1 MIQRIA
7 VLLLVPAI
15 AFLVRG
21 GAVLPGAQSSSP
33 KLKFER
39 LLNSNAEPQNW
50 LTYSGSY
57 ASQRYSLLSQI
68 TPANVRDLELKWS
81 FTSRAGVNE
90 ATPLVVNG
98 VMYVV
103 HGPNDVVALN
113 ATTGKMLWTYSHKPD
128 PVSKNCC
135 GWLSRGLAILDDT
148 IFLATIDARIIAI
161 NAITGRE
168 LWRTQAADPQQAY
181 AFTVAPLVVKNK
193 VIAGT
198 AGGEF
203 EVRGFIAAWDV
214 KTGKEV
220 WRFHTVPGPGEAGH
234 DLSLIHI

>member
-1 MIQRIA
+1 MTRR
-7 VLLLVPAI
+7 LLVILLAI
-15 AFLVRG
+15 LTLAFLFLGRG
-21 GAVLPGAQSSSP
+21 GLQPAQVPSP

-148 IFLATIDARIIAI
+148 IFLATID
-161 NAITGRE
+161 
-168 LWRTQAADPQQAY
+168 
-181 AFTVAPLVVKNK
+181 
-193 VIAGT
+193 
-198 AGGEF
+198 
-203 EVRGFIAAWDV
+203 
-214 KTGKEV
+214 
-220 WRFHTVPGPGEAGH
+220 
-234 DLSLIHI
+234 